1 MTISVVTNFFINSEY
16 MMISEDNIKKRIS
29 VLDADIQ
36 KVSMQLQELD
46 KQKQDAVALMNALN
60 GAKQQCM
67 SFLQDLNDD
76 EPETSDSGD
85 VGNNADSNI
94 PQNNNVMGLI

>member
-1 MTISVVTNFFINSEY
+1 MEIDELK
-16 MMISEDNIKKRIS
+16 IKQRIV

-36 KVSMQLQELD
+36 RVSIQLQELD
-46 KQKQDAVALMNALN
+46 KQKQDAIALMNALN

-67 SFLQDLNDD
+67 SFLKDLNDD
-76 EPETSDSGD
+76 EPEVSDSGD

>member
-1 MTISVVTNFFINSEY
+1 MEIDELK
-16 MMISEDNIKKRIS
+16 IKQRIV

-36 KVSMQLQELD
+36 RVSIQLQELD
-46 KQKQDAVALMNALN
+46 KQKQDAIALMNALN

-67 SFLQDLNDD
+67 SFLKDLNDD
-76 EPETSDSGD
+76 EPEVSDSGD

-94 PQNNNVMGLI
+94 PQNNVMGLI

>member
-1 MTISVVTNFFINSEY
+1 MSLDKDTIEKRIAILE
-16 MMISEDNIKKRIS
+16 EDIAKVQQNIKT
-29 VLDADIQ
+29 LEQQ
-36 KVSMQLQELD
+36 KIETIGML
-46 KQKQDAVALMNALN
+46 NALT

-67 SFLQDLNDD
+67 SFLKDINDD

-94 PQNNNVMGLI
+94 PQNNVMGLI